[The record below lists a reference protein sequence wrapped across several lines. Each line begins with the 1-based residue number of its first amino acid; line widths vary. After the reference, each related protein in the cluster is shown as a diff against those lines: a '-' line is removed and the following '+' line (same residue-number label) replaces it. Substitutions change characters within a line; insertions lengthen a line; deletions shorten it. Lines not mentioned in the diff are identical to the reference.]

1 MAANHIIMT
10 QHGSIF
16 HVRRREDLYA
26 KKGHFFSRSQKVEL
40 HNYLNLFRPGFLIL
54 RSLIELHN

>member
-26 KKGHFFSRSQKVEL
+26 NKGNFFSRS
-40 HNYLNLFRPGFLIL
+40 
-54 RSLIELHN
+54 